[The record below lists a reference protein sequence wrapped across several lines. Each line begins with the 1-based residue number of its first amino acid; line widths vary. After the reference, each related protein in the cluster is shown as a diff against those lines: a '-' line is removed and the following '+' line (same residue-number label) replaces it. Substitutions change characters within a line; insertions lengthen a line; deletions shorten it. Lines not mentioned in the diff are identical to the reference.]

1 MKVSWP
7 AVPIWVP
14 GRAVRVACR
23 GCCWGSHV
31 AAALPIPAGDGATCK
46 VPCCRGFGPAGVV
59 QNPLAVPELPLAGAP
74 ADLALLGVASR
85 PLCVEGG
92 LHMLTL
98 AGDSLILSWSLV
110 SASLGGGAGARGRS
124 MLW

>member
-1 MKVSWP
+1 MAAHPVP
-7 AVPIWVP
+7 A
-14 GRAVRVACR
+14 R
-23 GCCWGSHV
+23 
-31 AAALPIPAGDGATCK
+31 DGATCR
-46 VPCCRGFGPAGVV
+46 VPCCRRFRPAGVV

-92 LHMLTL
+92 LHVLAL
-98 AGDSLILSWSLV
+98 AGDSLILGWPLV
-110 SASLGGGAGARGRS
+110 SASLGGGAGARGRP